1 MENKRKKQIP
11 VLSMYDK
18 MMICQNAYDRMFHY
32 TGPEEL
38 EIHFICVAIED
49 VAPESVNG
57 FKAYEIIPEL
67 LEYKPKGRNP
77 INHWFPVNEEGMNA
91 RRYILKE
98 LIIRFK
104 LSED

>member
-1 MENKRKKQIP
+1 MENKGKKSLP
-11 VLSMYDK
+11 VLIMYDK
-18 MMICQNAYDRMFHY
+18 MMICQKAYNRMFHSDR
-32 TGPEEL
+32 
-38 EIHFICVAIED
+38 EIDFICVAIED

-77 INHWFPVNEEGMNA
+77 INHWFPVNEEGMNT
-91 RRYILKE
+91 RRDILKE
-98 LIIRFK
+98 LITRFK

>member
-1 MENKRKKQIP
+1 MENKRKRQIP

-18 MMICQNAYDRMFHY
+18 MMICQKAYDRMLHS
-32 TGPEEL
+32 GR
-38 EIHFICVAIED
+38 EIDFICVAIEAI
-49 VAPESVNG
+49 APESVNG

-77 INHWFPVNEEGMNA
+77 INHWFPVNEEGMNT
-91 RRYILKE
+91 RRDILKE
-98 LIIRFK
+98 LITRFK

>member
-1 MENKRKKQIP
+1 MENKGKKSLP

-18 MMICQNAYDRMFHY
+18 MMICQKAYDRMFHY

-38 EIHFICVAIED
+38 NIHFMCVAIEA

-67 LEYKPKGRNP
+67 LEYKPKGRNL
-77 INHWFPVNEEGMNA
+77 INHWFPVNEEGMNI
-91 RRYILKE
+91 RRDILKE
-98 LIIRFK
+98 LITRFK